1 MKPLNVLLVALLVV
15 LGSCS
20 GGAATCEELAD
31 DAIELIQDLI
41 HDVEAELGDAS
52 LDELGA
58 EEELPSLAD
67 YDRKSDELD
76 RQADELGCSGTQM
89 RDLVSARSDRL
100 TATTP
105 VGNLIIDGITGGG
118 L

>member
-1 MKPLNVLLVALLVV
+1 MKLLSVLLVALLVV
-15 LGSCS
+15 LSSCS
-20 GGAATCEELAD
+20 GGASTCDELAD
-31 DAIELIQDLI
+31 DAVKLIQELID
-41 HDVEAELGDAS
+41 DVEAELGDAS

-58 EEELPSLAD
+58 NEDLPSLGE

-76 RQADELGCSGTQM
+76 RQADELGCSSTQM

-105 VGNLIIDGITGGG
+105 VGKLIIDGITGGG